1 MTTETTATHSIR
13 SSLASVIVQYSTNT
27 QYVSGRDTIAELD
40 CSYHKALGIVEFA
53 TRINAI
59 TFNESIECKQTL
71 RDIHD
76 AQGSLRK
83 CARLPVT
90 NGERSKHYA
99 HLQSHSVAAT
109 AARVATLASR
119 LRVQSFLHADEQR
132 WLAENTTA

>member
-1 MTTETTATHSIR
+1 MTETLDSTTTRAA
-13 SSLASVIVQYSTNT
+13 LANVIVQYSSIT

-40 CSYHKALGIVEFA
+40 CSYHKTLGIVEFA

-59 TFNESIECKQTL
+59 TFDESIECKQTL

-119 LRVQSFLHADEQR
+119 LRVQSFLRADEQR